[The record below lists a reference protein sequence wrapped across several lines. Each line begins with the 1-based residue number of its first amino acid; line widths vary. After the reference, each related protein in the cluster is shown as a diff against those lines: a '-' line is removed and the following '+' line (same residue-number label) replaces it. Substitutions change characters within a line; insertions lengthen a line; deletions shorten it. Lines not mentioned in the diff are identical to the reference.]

1 MQIGDKVV
9 VVNYP
14 PGPDR
19 DRLLKKT
26 GIVRLIAF
34 GRYISV
40 AIDQDTIP
48 SRIFYQDELRP
59 VDSSI
64 ETNAFVIGAREII
77 REVQKHIHGI
87 VSIDPKEAQSTAVAL
102 GLKLGEVSLNDVIY
116 SLSKVHNTTVDNIE
130 LESNKVF
137 VGGAWQKSDVEVK
150 SNRKIARGRKLS
162 VWQYTSFTKASGGK
176 RYEVQVNFPPELV
189 WYTSAN
195 PEVRNKVF
203 GSFEEATKAAAAQ
216 QRLMGDDYKYRAAE
230 VTQ

>member
-48 SRIFYQDELRP
+48 TRIFYQDEVVLASDP
-59 VDSSI
+59 VPKISLS
-64 ETNAFVIGAREII
+64 NKQVFVEPA
-77 REVQKHIHGI
+77 
-87 VSIDPKEAQSTAVAL
+87 EAQSTAVAL

-116 SLSKVHNTTVDNIE
+116 SLSKVHNTTVDNID

-162 VWQYTSFTKASGGK
+162 VWQYTPFTKASGGK

-203 GSFEEATKAAAAQ
+203 GSVEEAEKAAAAQ